1 MRALCSTTV
10 HWMKLPILGTAMLCG
25 LAAVPK
31 CSMGQAKAV
40 VKGQAKVPLDA
51 VAEAARQKPVLS
63 ARQIIALR
71 DVVYHE
77 RRAMV
82 LLERA
87 RQFLKEE
94 KLSQAFDALQTLLG
108 DPQELLV
115 ESQDWYRAP
124 SDSFFLADGQL
135 HSIRHETL
143 QVFESLTHDQ
153 LNFYEKKYAETA
165 NSALQT
171 ARQSGKST
179 AYLEV
184 ARRCFPTLAGAQA
197 TDEAATRLL
206 DRGEAGLAA
215 NLWLRIIRS
224 RVHRKRL
231 HPRLFEKAATAL
243 FLAGDTG
250 QARKIVADAEELFG
264 SVRFTSESVEA
275 VAKNHPQFA
284 SLAMAAPESDP
295 FGSRSNNS
303 SSKGSVPYLAS
314 VWTKPLYGSRPFD
327 RLANWETDHAYD
339 ELAETGVAVFPII
352 TQGQLVVRDLQG
364 VRSCDPKTGRLLWR
378 FNATLSVPGF
388 INELRAANPGR
399 ERTLIETAWTENSAQ
414 GIVTTDGKRIFAIDW
429 LKFERTNI
437 PGTASST
444 SRASSIR
451 ASNRLV
457 CLQIPTR
464 SRSNARDDDEPV
476 PVVKPAWSVGGAADT
491 GPLADQLFL
500 GAPRPIDDSLFIIS
514 ESRRDREL
522 NLVKLEA
529 ATGRIV
535 WIQKLGLVQQPSF
548 DATQRSRDL
557 PMALPAFADG
567 MVICQPDA
575 EIIVA
580 VDAAQ
585 GELKWIYSYGR
596 DPLMGGRS
604 RRSYLAR
611 SGGLRGFPSTP
622 IIHRGSVL
630 CLPQHSEDVHRL
642 NLKTGQ
648 RVWKVRRDED
658 AYLAA
663 VTDKTVVCVQK
674 DGMRGLSLTDGSAV
688 WSARTGLPSGRG
700 VRINDQYILPLKSG
714 GIASVELDT
723 GRWTASSIVP
733 ELSMQRYLSSR
744 RTDRSKLISVREHN
758 LSLFGLDDERVP
770 DELRPG
776 NLLFHNGLVFS
787 VGPQHMTAFSEAQAL
802 LDKLLKKANQGQS
815 VDELL
820 VAQLE
825 VSANQE
831 DAAGVRLAN
840 LISAADAPDVTVK
853 VNPEVVDRARWLLR
867 ELIARRLNQDEIVLT
882 AAQRRDMI
890 EQLGELSEQ
899 PQELGYALIE
909 QAHWQAEN
917 DSSVSAVGFASRAL
931 DTGLDTFIPIKGS
944 TDCLVT
950 ADAYARNL
958 VRKSL
963 QVSAFPARAQ
973 LQDLI
978 ERDLQVASSLDTIE
992 SLDGFLKLYAAT
1004 AEAGQ
1009 VRNRLAD
1016 KLVQAGRVQEAELLI
1031 LQNRSHPDTDVRAV
1045 AKALL
1050 ISLWSRLRLSSEA
1063 GNALYEFEK
1072 QFSSADLSAVTED
1085 RLETV
1090 LSVLPTRD
1098 PAARPAA
1105 GNNDNANNDNSLTGA
1120 AFVRLYSG
1128 DEAARQVFADLHPL
1142 DWKVQ
1147 HVSIKQRTM
1156 GASNPLTS
1164 ELWKSFSRRVI
1175 YGQHS
1180 EFDIVRDT
1188 TRVPGEWKILDRLSG
1203 TERGSIRMPGRV
1215 TMPGAREYRAV
1226 GHLMPVGIGAGM
1238 QTVSLLEHHDQRPF
1252 WSLSF
1257 PPLEYSQE
1265 LIEPGPSTPSVC
1277 VFQTRKHLFGIQPS
1291 TGRVLWRRSDLDL
1304 ASGVKVDREAGLFGD
1319 EHVLVMFHADQS
1331 RYTLFSTQTGEVIRQ
1346 DKLNIDFGYAHHVVG
1361 RKLFHLTHETS
1372 TSRKRIRIWDPLT
1385 NETEFD
1391 EELADRFNS
1400 GWSTENELALL
1411 TNGTRLRVF
1420 SVNESKAVIDLEL
1433 PRSETR
1439 YVSSLRVFSDERN
1452 VYVNIQR
1459 SEVPGN
1465 SNKIYSLASDSVV
1478 PADHVHRGLLIAVSR
1493 KTGKLIWKTP
1503 VQQRSFVRTDRCS
1516 LPFLVGLSR
1525 VSPKRSSSMRSLEVR
1540 VIDRVT
1546 GQDFVQPVPMIQ
1558 DKIVHYQIDRDA
1570 GELQLHGLNS
1580 RIDLG
1585 FSQLRKRIPL
1595 QEQPL

>member
-10 HWMKLPILGTAMLCG
+10 QWMKLPIV
-25 LAAVPK
+25 AAVMLWVLAVMPK
-31 CSMGQAKAV
+31 SSMGQAKPTIKGK
-40 VKGQAKVPLDA
+40 VKVTLNAD
-51 VAEAARQKPVLS
+51 AEAALQKPVLS

-94 KLSQAFDALQTLLG
+94 KLSQAFDALQLLLG

-115 ESQDWYRAP
+115 ESQDWHRAP
-124 SDSFFLADGQL
+124 SDSFFLANGQL
-135 HSIRHETL
+135 HSVRHEAL
-143 QVFESLTHDQ
+143 QVFESLTHDE

-165 NSALQT
+165 NSALQA
-171 ARQSGKST
+171 ARQSGRST

-206 DRGEAGLAA
+206 DRGEAALAA

-224 RVHRKRL
+224 NVHRNRL

-243 FLAGDTG
+243 FLAGDEG
-250 QARKIVADAEELFG
+250 QARKVIADAEEVFG
-264 SVRFTSESVEA
+264 SVRFSAESVEA
-275 VAKNHPQFA
+275 VAKNHSQFV

-295 FGSRSNNS
+295 FGSPSNNAT
-303 SSKGSVPYLAS
+303 SKGSVPYLAP

-327 RLANWETDHAYD
+327 KLANWETEHAYD

-388 INELRAANPGR
+388 INELRSANPGR
-399 ERTLIETAWTENSAQ
+399 EKTLIETAWTENSAQ

-429 LKFERTNI
+429 LKFERMNV
-437 PGTASST
+437 PGGAT
-444 SRASSIR
+444 SIR

-457 CLQIPTR
+457 CLQIPTE
-464 SRSNARDDDEPV
+464 SGSNARTDNQPV
-476 PVVKPAWSVGGAADT
+476 PVVKPAWTVGGAADD
-491 GPLADQLFL
+491 GALADQLFL
-500 GAPRPIDDSLFIIS
+500 GAPRPIDDALFVIS

-529 ATGRIV
+529 ATGRVV

-585 GELKWIYSYGR
+585 GELQWIYSYGR
-596 DPLMGGRS
+596 DGLMGGRS
-604 RRSYLAR
+604 RTSYLR
-611 SGGLRGFPSTP
+611 GNGGLRGFPSTP

-630 CLPQHSEDVHRL
+630 CLPQHSDDVHRL
-642 NLKTGQ
+642 DLKTGQ
-648 RVWKVRRDED
+648 RVWKVKRDED

-663 VTDKTVVCVQK
+663 VTDRTIVCVQK

-700 VRINDQYILPLKSG
+700 VRIDDHYILPLKSG

-723 GRWTASSIVP
+723 GRWTTSSIVP
-733 ELSMQRYLSSR
+733 ELSKQRYLSSR
-744 RTDRSKLISVREHN
+744 RTDRRKLISVREHN

-776 NLLFHNGLVFS
+776 NLLFHHGLVFS
-787 VGPQHMTAFSEAQAL
+787 VGPQHLTAFSEAQAL
-802 LDKLLKKANQGQS
+802 LDKLLEKAKQGHS

-840 LISAADAPDVTVK
+840 LISAADAPDVSVK
-853 VNPEVVDRARWLLR
+853 TNSRIVDRAKWLLR
-867 ELIARRLNQDEIVLT
+867 ELIIRRLNESKTVLT
-882 AAQRRDMI
+882 AAQRQDMI

-899 PQELGYALIE
+899 PQEQGYALIE

-917 DSSVSAVGFASRAL
+917 DSSVSAVRFARRAI
-931 DTGLDTFIPIKGS
+931 DTGLETFIPMKGS
-944 TDCLVT
+944 ADCLVT
-950 ADAYARNL
+950 ADAYARDL

-963 QVSAFPARAQ
+963 ETSTFPARAQ

-978 ERDLQVASSLDTIE
+978 EQDLQVALSLDTIE

-1004 AEAGQ
+1004 AEAGR

-1016 KLVQAGRVQEAELLI
+1016 RLVQAGRVQQAELHI
-1031 LQNRSHPDTDVRAV
+1031 LQNRSHLDPDVQAV

-1050 ISLWSRLRLSSEA
+1050 ISLWSRLRLSSET
-1063 GNALYEFEK
+1063 GNALYQFEK
-1072 QFSSADLSAVTED
+1072 QFSAADLSAVTED

-1090 LSVLPTRD
+1090 LAVLPADDRS
-1098 PAARPAA
+1098 ARPAA
-1105 GNNDNANNDNSLTGA
+1105 GNDDNSLTGA
-1120 AFVRLYSG
+1120 GFVRLYSG

-1142 DWKVQ
+1142 DWKVRQ
-1147 HVSIKQRTM
+1147 VSIKQRTL

-1164 ELWKSFSRRVI
+1164 NLWKNFSRRVI

-1188 TRVPGEWKILDRLSG
+1188 TRTPGEWKILDRLSG

-1215 TMPGAREYRAV
+1215 TIPGSQGYRAV
-1226 GHLMPVGIGAGM
+1226 GHLMPVGTGAGM
-1238 QTVSLLEHHDQRPF
+1238 QTVSLLEYHDSRPF
-1252 WSLSF
+1252 WALSF
-1257 PPLEYSQE
+1257 PPLEYGQE
-1265 LIEPGPSTPSVC
+1265 LIEPGPATPSVC
-1277 VFQTRKHLFGIQPS
+1277 VFQTRKHLFGIEPS

-1319 EHVLVMFHADQS
+1319 EQVLVMFHADQS
-1331 RYTLFSTQTGEVIRQ
+1331 RYTLFSTQTGEIIRQ
-1346 DKLNIDFGYAHHVVG
+1346 DKMNVDFRYPHHVVG
-1361 RKLFHLTHETS
+1361 RKLFHVTLETS

-1385 NETEFD
+1385 NEMELD
-1391 EELADRFNS
+1391 EELVDRFYS
-1400 GWSTENELALL
+1400 AWSTENELALM
-1411 TNGTRLRVF
+1411 TTDTRLRVF
-1420 SVNESKAVIDLEL
+1420 SADASQTIVDLDL
-1433 PRSETR
+1433 PRAETN
-1439 YVSSLRVFSDERN
+1439 YMSSLRVFSDDQN

-1459 SEVPGN
+1459 SEVTGN
-1465 SNKIYSLASDSVV
+1465 ANKIYSLASDSVV
-1478 PADHVHRGLLIAVSR
+1478 PVDHVHRGLLIAVSR
-1493 KTGKLIWKTP
+1493 KTGKLIWKSP

-1540 VIDRVT
+1540 VIDRMT
-1546 GQDFVQPVPMIQ
+1546 GEDYVEPAPMIQ

-1585 FSQLRKRIPL
+1585 FSRLRKRIPL
-1595 QEQPL
+1595 QEQAL

>member
-10 HWMKLPILGTAMLCG
+10 LWMKLPILATAMLWM
-25 LAAVPK
+25 LAVVPK
-31 CSMGQAKAV
+31 CSMGQGNPV
-40 VKGQAKVPLDA
+40 IKGQAKVPLDA
-51 VAEAARQKPVLS
+51 VAEVAPQKPVLS
-63 ARQIIALR
+63 ASQIIALR

-115 ESQDWYRAP
+115 ESQDWHRAP
-124 SDSFFLADGQL
+124 SDSFFLANGQL
-135 HSIRHETL
+135 HSVRHEAL
-143 QVFESLTHDQ
+143 QVFESLTNDQ

-165 NSALQT
+165 NSALQV

-206 DRGEAGLAA
+206 DRGEAALAA
-215 NLWLRIIRS
+215 NLWLGIIRS
-224 RVHRKRL
+224 HVHRNRL

-243 FLAGDTG
+243 FLAGDAG
-250 QARKIVADAEELFG
+250 QARKVVADAEEVFG

-275 VAKNHPQFA
+275 VAKNHPQFV

-295 FGSRSNNS
+295 FGSPSNNS
-303 SSKGSVPYLAS
+303 SSKGSAPYLAS
-314 VWTKPLYGSRPFD
+314 VWTKPLYGNRPYD
-327 RLANWETDHAYD
+327 KLANWETGRAYD
-339 ELAETGVAVFPII
+339 ELADTGVAVFPII

-429 LKFERTNI
+429 LKFERLST
-437 PGTASST
+437 PGGTSST
-444 SRASSIR
+444 TRISSIR

-457 CLQIPTR
+457 CLQIPTE
-464 SRSNARDDDEPV
+464 SGSNDRADNEPV
-476 PVVKPAWSVGGAADT
+476 PVVKPFWSVGGTTDT
-491 GPLADQLFL
+491 GPLVDQLFL
-500 GAPRPIDDSLFIIS
+500 GAPRSIDDALFVIS

-529 ATGRIV
+529 ATGRVV

-596 DPLMGGRS
+596 ESLMGGRS
-604 RRSYLAR
+604 RRSYLAG

-622 IIHRGSVL
+622 LIHRGSVL
-630 CLPQHSEDVHRL
+630 CLPQHSEEVHRL
-642 NLKTGQ
+642 DLRSGQ
-648 RVWKVRRDED
+648 RVWKVKRDED

-663 VTDKTVVCVQK
+663 VTDRTVACVQK

-700 VRINDQYILPLKSG
+700 VRINDHYILPLKSG

-723 GRWTASSIVP
+723 GRWTKSSIVP
-733 ELSMQRYLSSR
+733 ELSRQRYLSSR
-744 RTDRSKLISVREHN
+744 RTDRRKLISVREHN
-758 LSLFGLDDERVP
+758 LSLFGLDDERVS

-776 NLLFHNGLVFS
+776 NLLFHDGLVFS
-787 VGPQHMTAFSEAQAL
+787 VGPQHVTAFSEAQTL
-802 LDKLLKKANQGQS
+802 LDELLAQEQQGQS
-815 VDELL
+815 IDELL

-840 LISAADAPDVTVK
+840 LISADNAPNVSVK
-853 VNPEVVDRARWLLR
+853 MNPEVVDRARWLLR
-867 ELIARRLNQDEIVLT
+867 ELIIRRLNQDETALT
-882 AAQRRDMI
+882 AAQRQGMI

-909 QAHWQAEN
+909 QAHWQAKN
-917 DSSVSAVGFASRAL
+917 DSSVSAVGFARRAL
-931 DTGLDTFIPIKGS
+931 NTGLDSFIPMKGS
-944 TDCLVT
+944 ADCLVT

-963 QVSAFPARAQ
+963 QTSAFPARAQ

-978 ERDLQVASSLDTIE
+978 KRDLQVASSLNTIE

-1004 AEAGQ
+1004 ADAGR
-1009 VRNRLAD
+1009 VRNKLAD
-1016 KLVQAGRVQEAELLI
+1016 RLVQAGRVQEAELMM
-1031 LQNRSHPDTDVRAV
+1031 LQNRSHPETDVQAV
-1045 AKALL
+1045 ANALL
-1050 ISLWSRLRLSSEA
+1050 ISLWSRLRLSAEA
-1063 GNALYEFEK
+1063 GNALYQFEK
-1072 QFSSADLSAVTED
+1072 QFGSADLSAVTED
-1085 RLETV
+1085 RLETI
-1090 LSVLPTRD
+1090 LSVLPASDLATR
-1098 PAARPAA
+1098 PSAS
-1105 GNNDNANNDNSLTGA
+1105 NDDNSLTGA

-1128 DEAARQVFADLHPL
+1128 DEASRQVFTDLHPL

-1147 HVSIKQRTM
+1147 HVTIKQRTL

-1164 ELWKSFSRRVI
+1164 ELWKNFSRRVI
-1175 YGQHS
+1175 YGQQS

-1188 TRVPGEWKILDRLSG
+1188 TTLPGEWKILDRLSG
-1203 TERGSIRMPGRV
+1203 TERGAIRMPSRV
-1215 TMPGAREYRAV
+1215 TMPGSRGYRAV

-1238 QTVSLLEHHDQRPF
+1238 QAVSLLEHHDQRPF

-1257 PPLEYSQE
+1257 PPLEYGQE
-1265 LIEPGPSTPSVC
+1265 LIEPGPATPSIC
-1277 VFQTRKHLFGIQPS
+1277 VFQTRKHLFGIEPS

-1319 EHVLVMFHADQS
+1319 EQVLVMFHADQS

-1346 DKLNIDFGYAHHVVG
+1346 DKMNVDFRYPHHVVG
-1361 RKLFHLTHETS
+1361 RKLFHVTLETS

-1385 NETEFD
+1385 NEMEFD
-1391 EELADRFNS
+1391 EELLDRFYS
-1400 GWSTENELALL
+1400 AWSTENELALM
-1411 TNGTRLRVF
+1411 TTDTRLRVF
-1420 SVNESKAVIDLEL
+1420 SADASKTIVDLEL
-1433 PRSETR
+1433 PRKETN
-1439 YVSSLRVFSDERN
+1439 YMSSLRVFSDDQN
-1452 VYVNIQR
+1452 LYVNIQR
-1459 SEVPGN
+1459 SEVTGN

-1478 PADHVHRGLLIAVSR
+1478 PVDHVHRGLLIAVSR
-1493 KTGKLIWKTP
+1493 NTRKLLWKTP
-1503 VQQRSFVRTDRCS
+1503 VQQRSFIRTDRCS

-1540 VIDRVT
+1540 VIDRMT
-1546 GQDFVQPVPMIQ
+1546 GLGFVEPTPMIQ

-1585 FSQLRKRIPL
+1585 FSRLRKRFPL

>member
-10 HWMKLPILGTAMLCG
+10 QWMKLPIVATVMLWV
-25 LAAVPK
+25 LAAVPN
-31 CSMGQAKAV
+31 CSMGQAKST
-40 VKGQAKVPLDA
+40 VKGQAKVTLNAGP
-51 VAEAARQKPVLS
+51 EAARKKPVLS
-63 ARQIIALR
+63 ASQIIALR

-87 RQFLKEE
+87 RQFLREE

-115 ESQDWYRAP
+115 ESQDWHRAP

-135 HSIRHETL
+135 HSVRHEAL

-165 NSALQT
+165 NSALQS
-171 ARQSGKST
+171 ARQTGRSM

-206 DRGEAGLAA
+206 DRGEAALAA

-224 RVHRKRL
+224 NVHRNRL

-243 FLAGDTG
+243 FLSGDDA
-250 QARKIVADAEELFG
+250 QARKVIADAEEVFG

-295 FGSRSNNS
+295 FGSPSNNA
-303 SSKGSVPYLAS
+303 SSKGSVPYLAP

-327 RLANWETDHAYD
+327 KLANWETEHAYD

-378 FNATLSVPGF
+378 FNATLTVPGF

-429 LKFERTNI
+429 LNFESTNV
-437 PGTASST
+437 PGGAT
-444 SRASSIR
+444 SIR

-457 CLQIPTR
+457 CLLIPTE
-464 SRSNARDDDEPV
+464 SGSNARADTEPV
-476 PVVKPAWSVGGAADT
+476 PVVKPAWTVGGAADT

-500 GAPRPIDDSLFIIS
+500 GAPRPIDDALFVIS

-529 ATGRIV
+529 ATGRVV

-596 DPLMGGRS
+596 DALMGGRS
-604 RRSYLAR
+604 RRSYLAGG
-611 SGGLRGFPSTP
+611 GGLRGFPSTP
-622 IIHRGSVL
+622 LIHRESVL

-642 NLKTGQ
+642 ELKTGQ
-648 RVWKVRRDED
+648 RVWKVKRDED

-663 VTDKTVVCVQK
+663 VTDRVVVCVQK
-674 DGMRGLSLTDGSAV
+674 DGMRGLSLTDGSAA
-688 WSARTGLPSGRG
+688 WTARTGLPSGRG
-700 VRINDQYILPLKSG
+700 VRIDDHYILPLKSG
-714 GIASVELDT
+714 GIASVELET
-723 GRWTASSIVP
+723 GRWTTSSIVP
-733 ELSMQRYLSSR
+733 ELSKQRYLSSR
-744 RTDRSKLISVREHN
+744 RTDRRTLISVREHN

-776 NLLFHNGLVFS
+776 NLLFHDGLVFS
-787 VGPQHMTAFSEAQAL
+787 VGPQHVTAFSEAQAL
-802 LDKLLKKANQGQS
+802 LDELLEKAKQGHS

-831 DAAGVRLAN
+831 DAAGARLAN
-840 LISAADAPDVTVK
+840 LISAADAPDVSAKTNSK
-853 VNPEVVDRARWLLR
+853 TVDRAKWLLR
-867 ELIARRLNQDEIVLT
+867 ELIIRRLNQGKTVLT
-882 AAQRRDMI
+882 AAQRQDMI

-899 PQELGYALIE
+899 PHELGYALIE

-917 DSSVSAVGFASRAL
+917 ESSVSAVEFARRAI
-931 DTGLDTFIPIKGS
+931 DTGLDSFIPMKGS
-944 TDCLVT
+944 ADCLVT
-950 ADAYARNL
+950 ADAYARDL
-958 VRKSL
+958 VRRSL
-963 QVSAFPARAQ
+963 QMSAFPARAQ

-978 ERDLQVASSLDTIE
+978 EQDLQVASSLDTIE
-992 SLDGFLKLYAAT
+992 SLDAFLKLYAAT
-1004 AEAGQ
+1004 AEAGR

-1016 KLVQAGRVQEAELLI
+1016 RLVQAGRVQQAELLI
-1031 LQNRSHPDTDVRAV
+1031 LQNRSHPDTDVQAV

-1063 GNALYEFEK
+1063 GNALYQFEK

-1090 LSVLPTRD
+1090 LSVLPTLAPADD
-1098 PAARPAA
+1098 PPAV
-1105 GNNDNANNDNSLTGA
+1105 NDDNSLTGA
-1120 AFVRLYSG
+1120 GFVRLYSG

-1142 DWKVQ
+1142 DWKVRQ
-1147 HVSIKQRTM
+1147 VSIKQRTL

-1164 ELWKSFSRRVI
+1164 DLWKNFSRRVI

-1188 TRVPGEWKILDRLSG
+1188 TSVQGEWKILDRLSG
-1203 TERGSIRMPGRV
+1203 TERGVIRMPGRV
-1215 TMPGAREYRAV
+1215 TMPGSQGYRAV

-1238 QTVSLLEHHDQRPF
+1238 QAVSLLEYHDSRPF

-1257 PPLEYSQE
+1257 PPLEFGQE
-1265 LIEPGPSTPSVC
+1265 LIEPGPATPSVC
-1277 VFQTRKHLFGIQPS
+1277 VFQTRKHLFGIEPS

-1319 EHVLVMFHADQS
+1319 EQVLVMFHADQS
-1331 RYTLFSTQTGEVIRQ
+1331 KYTLFSTQTGEIIRQ
-1346 DKLNIDFGYAHHVVG
+1346 DKMNVDFRYPHHVVG
-1361 RKLFHLTHETS
+1361 RKLFHVTLETS
-1372 TSRKRIRIWDPLT
+1372 TSRKHIRIWDPLT
-1385 NETEFD
+1385 NEMEFD
-1391 EELADRFNS
+1391 EELVDRFYS
-1400 GWSTENELALL
+1400 AWSTENELALM
-1411 TNGTRLRVF
+1411 TTDTRLRVF
-1420 SVNESKAVIDLEL
+1420 SADASKTIVDLEL
-1433 PRSETR
+1433 RRAETN
-1439 YVSSLRVFSDERN
+1439 YMSSLRVFSDDQN

-1459 SEVPGN
+1459 SEVTGN
-1465 SNKIYSLASDSVV
+1465 ANKIYSLASDSVV
-1478 PADHVHRGLLIAVSR
+1478 PVDHVHRGLLIAVSR

-1503 VQQRSFVRTDRCS
+1503 VQQRSFIRADRCS

-1540 VIDRVT
+1540 VIDRMT
-1546 GQDFVQPVPMIQ
+1546 GADFVDPTPMIQ

-1580 RIDLG
+1580 RIDIG
-1585 FSQLRKRIPL
+1585 FSRLRKRFPL

>member
-10 HWMKLPILGTAMLCG
+10 QWIKLPILATTMLCV

-31 CSMGQAKAV
+31 YSMGQAKPEIN
-40 VKGQAKVPLDA
+40 GQAKGPLDA
-51 VAEAARQKPVLS
+51 GAEAARQKPVLS

-71 DVVYHE
+71 NVVYHE
-77 RRAMV
+77 RRSMV

-115 ESQDWYRAP
+115 ESHDWHRAP

-135 HSIRHETL
+135 HSIRHEAL
-143 QVFESLTHDQ
+143 QVFESLTRDQ
-153 LNFYEKKYAETA
+153 LDFYEKKYAETA
-165 NSALQT
+165 NSSLQA

-184 ARRCFPTLAGAQA
+184 ARRCFPTPAGAQA

-206 DRGEAGLAA
+206 DRGEVALAA
-215 NLWLRIIRS
+215 NLWLRIIQS
-224 RVHRKRL
+224 HVHRNRL

-243 FLAGDTG
+243 FLAGDAE
-250 QARKIVADAEELFG
+250 QARKVVADAEELFG
-264 SVRFTSESVEA
+264 SVRFTSTSVEA

-284 SLAMAAPESDP
+284 SMAMTAPESDP
-295 FGSRSNNS
+295 FGSPSNNS

-327 RLANWETDHAYD
+327 KLANWETEHAYD

-414 GIVTTDGKRIFAIDW
+414 GIVTTDGKRVFAIDW
-429 LKFERTNI
+429 LKFESMNV
-437 PGTASST
+437 PGGAK
-444 SRASSIR
+444 SIR

-457 CLQIPTR
+457 CLQIPTG
-464 SRSNARDDDEPV
+464 SGNNARADDEPV
-476 PVVKPAWSVGGAADT
+476 TVVKPVWSVGGAADT

-500 GAPRPIDDSLFIIS
+500 GAPRPIDDSLFVIS

-529 ATGRIV
+529 ATGRVV

-596 DPLMGGRS
+596 DALMGGRS
-604 RRSYLAR
+604 RMSYLAR

-622 IIHRGSVL
+622 LIHDGSVL
-630 CLPQHSEDVHRL
+630 CLPQHSEEVHRL
-642 NLKTGQ
+642 DLKTGQ
-648 RVWKVRRDED
+648 QLWNVKRDED

-663 VTDKTVVCVQK
+663 VTDRTVVCVQK

-700 VRINDQYILPLKSG
+700 VRINDHYIQPLKSG

-723 GRWTASSIVP
+723 GRWTTSSIVP
-733 ELSMQRYLSSR
+733 ELSKQRYLSSR
-744 RTDRSKLISVREHN
+744 QTDRRKLISVREHN

-770 DELRPG
+770 NELRPG
-776 NLLFHNGLVFS
+776 NLLFHDGLVFS
-787 VGPQHMTAFSEAQAL
+787 VGPQHVTAFSEAQVL
-802 LDKLLKKANQGQS
+802 LDDLLEQAKQGQS

-840 LISAADAPDVTVK
+840 LISAADAPNVPVK
-853 VNPEVVDRARWLLR
+853 ADSRTVDRARWLLR
-867 ELIARRLNQDEIVLT
+867 ELIVRRLNQDETVLT
-882 AAQRRDMI
+882 AAQKQEMI

-909 QAHWQAEN
+909 QAHWQAQY
-917 DSSVSAVGFASRAL
+917 DSSVSAVGFARRAL
-931 DTGLDTFIPIKGS
+931 DTGLDSFIPMKGS
-944 TDCLVT
+944 PNCLVT
-950 ADAYARNL
+950 ADAYARDL

-963 QVSAFPARAQ
+963 QMSAFPARAQ
-973 LQDLI
+973 LQNLI
-978 ERDLQVASSLDTIE
+978 GRDLQVASSLDTIE

-1004 AEAGQ
+1004 AEAGR
-1009 VRNRLAD
+1009 VRNKLAD
-1016 KLVQAGRVQEAELLI
+1016 RLVQAGRVQEAELLI
-1031 LQNRSHPDTDVRAV
+1031 LQNRSHPDTDVQAV

-1063 GNALYEFEK
+1063 GNALYQFEK

-1090 LSVLPTRD
+1090 LAVLPTRD
-1098 PAARPAA
+1098 AAARPAA
-1105 GNNDNANNDNSLTGA
+1105 GNDDNPNDDHSLTGA

-1128 DEAARQVFADLHPL
+1128 DESARQVFADLHPL
-1142 DWKVQ
+1142 DWKVR
-1147 HVSIKQRTM
+1147 HVTIKQQTL

-1164 ELWKSFSRRVI
+1164 ELWKNFSRRVI

-1180 EFDIVRDT
+1180 EFDIVRDST
-1188 TRVPGEWKILDRLSG
+1188 SMPGEWKILDRLSG
-1203 TERGSIRMPGRV
+1203 TERGNIRMPGRV
-1215 TMPGAREYRAV
+1215 TMPGAQGYHAV

-1257 PPLEYSQE
+1257 PPLEYGQE
-1265 LIEPGPSTPSVC
+1265 LIEPGPATPSVC
-1277 VFQTRKHLFGIQPS
+1277 VFQTRKHLFGIEPS
-1291 TGRVLWRRSDLDL
+1291 SGRVLWRRSDLDL

-1319 EHVLVMFHADQS
+1319 EQVLVMFHADQS
-1331 RYTLFSTQTGEVIRQ
+1331 QYTLFSTQTGEIIRQ
-1346 DKLNIDFGYAHHVVG
+1346 DKMNVDFRYPHHVVG
-1361 RKLFHLTHETS
+1361 RKLFHVTLETS

-1385 NETEFD
+1385 NEMEFD
-1391 EELADRFNS
+1391 EELLDRFYS
-1400 GWSTENELALL
+1400 AWSTENELALM
-1411 TNGTRLRVF
+1411 TTDTRLRVF
-1420 SVNESKAVIDLEL
+1420 SADASKTIVDLEL
-1433 PRSETR
+1433 PRNETN
-1439 YVSSLRVFSDERN
+1439 YMSSLRVFSDDQN

-1459 SEVPGN
+1459 SEVTGN
-1465 SNKIYSLASDSVV
+1465 ASKIYSLASDSVV
-1478 PADHVHRGLLIAVSR
+1478 PVDHVHRGLLIAVSR
-1493 KTGKLIWKTP
+1493 KTGTLRWQSP

-1540 VIDRVT
+1540 VIDRMT
-1546 GQDFVQPVPMIQ
+1546 GQDFVEPAPMIQ

-1585 FSQLRKRIPL
+1585 FSRLRNRIPL